1 MNQMNNML
9 KQAQKL
15 QQEMLKAQQEL
26 ETKEFSASSGGDLV
40 TVVINGKKEAKKI
53 KISKEVVD
61 PKEIEVLEDL
71 IVSAYNSAIAKADEE
86 AKGGLQDL
94 TKGLNLPNLPSF

>member
-1 MNQMNNML
+1 MNNML

-15 QQEMLKAQQEL
+15 QQEMLKAQQKL
-26 ETKEFSASSGGDLV
+26 ENKEFSASSGGDLV
-40 TVVINGKKEAKKI
+40 TVTINGKKEAKKI

-61 PKEIEVLEDL
+61 PKEVEVLEDL

-86 AKGGLQDL
+86 AKSGLQGL
-94 TKGLNLPNLPSF
+94 TKGFNIPDLPSF